1 MFWGLYQDVFCLGVV
16 SSNNIIRFEAILSQA
31 DRSPNR
37 AVMFI
42 IQSRALKI
50 YFLVFKKSVS
60 EYDNQFINK
69 FHQTCCIKLP
79 EFRGH
84 GTGTSLMNYLF
95 GLLRERGYSRTS
107 LSVQQD
113 NPAVRFYKRLGYE
126 ITDEKLDHAGHGDY
140 IMVKNL

>member
-1 MFWGLYQDVFCLGVV
+1 VFWGLYQDVFCLGVV

-84 GTGTSLMNYLF
+84 GTSIIRSTYENDRKILYSFKLLNNSQLKSEIKGTGVLQNLGKYLPNGTS
-95 GLLRERGYSRTS
+95 
-107 LSVQQD
+107 Q
-113 NPAVRFYKRLGYE
+113 
-126 ITDEKLDHAGHGDY
+126 
-140 IMVKNL
+140 KN